1 MNFVMNH
8 PCLLETGLKLAP
20 AGVSALK
27 AMGLKWGKGRDLP
40 DFKSSAGKAGQAEQA
55 GQTEQAGQ
63 AEQAS
68 ATKKAGSKAAV
79 GKKSKT
85 N

>member
-8 PCLLETGLKLAP
+8 PCLLETGLKMAP

-27 AMGLKWGKGRDLP
+27 AMGFKWGKGRDLP
-40 DFKSSAGKAGQAEQA
+40 DFKSSAGKAGQAEEA
-55 GQTEQAGQ
+55 GQTEQA
-63 AEQAS
+63 A

-79 GKKSKT
+79 GTKSKT

>member
-40 DFKSSAGKAGQAEQA
+40 DFKSSAEKAGQAEEA
-55 GQTEQAGQ
+55 EQTEQA
-63 AEQAS
+63 A

-79 GKKSKT
+79 GTKSKT